1 MLVSPARA
9 NDLIAVLA
17 VENGEGEREEEQPS
31 SSRTNFF
38 S

>member
-17 VENGEGEREEEQPS
+17 VENGEGEEEEQPS